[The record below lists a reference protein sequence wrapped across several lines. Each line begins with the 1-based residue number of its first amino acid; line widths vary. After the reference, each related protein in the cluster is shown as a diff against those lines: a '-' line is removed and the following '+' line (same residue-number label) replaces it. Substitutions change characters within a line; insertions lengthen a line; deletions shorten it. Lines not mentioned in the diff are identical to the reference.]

1 MLKKYFEP
9 GALLSFPAYR
19 ALLISGIL
27 TVIAM
32 SAFPIALAVTV
43 LDAGGSATTLGII
56 LAVRVLS
63 GVLMA
68 PVGGVWA
75 DRLPRKTIL
84 ILADGF
90 RAIMGSVVVFIDP
103 KSISM
108 WILGAIVVLMG
119 ISDAFGGPAA
129 GAIMPS
135 ILPDHLL
142 PAGNVIRGIALKG
155 STIAGP
161 GIAGIIVVS
170 LGTHATYV
178 ATSIFFLIGAALL
191 FRINE
196 GPKVAS
202 ENPQTT
208 FIEEIR
214 EGLNVVWYYKW
225 IAAMILMASV
235 QLMMVIGVENVLLPV
250 ITKRDFGT
258 ASVFATSAALF
269 SAGGA
274 ISAVICIKSK
284 VKNPGLVSVVV
295 WGLFVLA
302 PLVLAFPNS
311 KTVIFIAYF
320 IAGFSVGPWEA
331 FWATQVQREVPAEYQ
346 GRVFAIDYMGSLG
359 LMPLGMALA
368 GPLVN
373 LFGERELLI
382 GVAIFHLIICAAVL
396 LVPGV
401 KEMKSSRPPYSPQG
415 TISSKSEQDQ
425 A

>member
-32 SAFPIALAVTV
+32 SAFPVALAVTV

-63 GVLMA
+63 GVVMA

-75 DRLPRKTIL
+75 DRLPRRTIL

-103 KSISM
+103 KNISM
-108 WILGAIVVLMG
+108 WILGGIVVLMG
-119 ISDAFGGPAA
+119 VSDAFGGPAA

-142 PAGNVIRGIALKG
+142 PAGNVVRGIALKG

-161 GIAGIIVVS
+161 GIAGAIVVS

-178 ATSIFFLIGAALL
+178 ATSIFFLLGAALL
-191 FRINE
+191 VRINE

-202 ENPQTT
+202 ENHRST
-208 FIEEIR
+208 FTEEIR
-214 EGLNVVWYYKW
+214 EGARVVWYYKW

-295 WGLFVLA
+295 WGLFILA

-311 KTVIFIAYF
+311 KSLIFIAYF

-359 LMPLGMALA
+359 LMPLGMTLA

-382 GVAIFHLIICAAVL
+382 SVAIFHLFVCAVVL

-401 KEMKSSRPPYSPQG
+401 KEMKSSRPPYSPEG
-415 TISSKSEQDQ
+415 SISS
-425 A
+425 

>member
-32 SAFPIALAVTV
+32 SAFPVALAVTV
-43 LDAGGSATTLGII
+43 LDAGGSATTLGLI

-63 GVLMA
+63 GVLMS
-68 PVGGVWA
+68 PIGGVWV

-84 ILADGF
+84 IASDGF
-90 RAIMGSVVVFIDP
+90 RAIIGSIVVFIDP
-103 KSISM
+103 ENISM

-119 ISDAFGGPAA
+119 ISDAFGGPAS

-142 PAGNVIRGIALKG
+142 PAGNVVKGIAFKG

-161 GIAGIIVVS
+161 GVAGIIVVS

-178 ATSIFFLIGAALL
+178 ATSIFFLVGAALL

-208 FIEEIR
+208 FVEEIR
-214 EGLNVVWYYKW
+214 EGLSVVWYYKW
-225 IAAMILMASV
+225 IAAMILMASI

-258 ASVFATSAALF
+258 ASVYATSAALF

-311 KTVIFIAYF
+311 KSVIFIAYF

-368 GPLVN
+368 GPMVD

-382 GVAIFHLIICAAVL
+382 GVAVFHLFICAVVL

-401 KEMKSSRPPYSPQG
+401 KEMKSTRPPYSPRNE
-415 TISSKSEQDQ
+415 IS
-425 A
+425 

>member
-19 ALLISGIL
+19 ALLVSGIL
-27 TVIAM
+27 TVLAM

-43 LDAGGSATTLGII
+43 LDAGGSATTLGLI

-68 PVGGVWA
+68 PIGGVWV
-75 DRLPRKTIL
+75 DRLPRRTIL

-103 KSISM
+103 KNISM
-108 WILGAIVVLMG
+108 WILGAIVVMMG
-119 ISDAFGGPAA
+119 VSDAFGGPAQ

-142 PAGNVIRGIALKG
+142 PAGNVVKGIAFKG

-178 ATSIFFLIGAALL
+178 ATSVFFLIGAALL

-208 FIEEIR
+208 FVEEVR
-214 EGLNVVWYYKW
+214 EGLSVVWYYKW

-311 KTVIFIAYF
+311 KSVIFIAYF

-382 GVAIFHLIICAAVL
+382 GVAIFHLLICAAVL

>member
-9 GALLSFPAYR
+9 GALFSFPAYR

-43 LDAGGSATTLGII
+43 LDAGGSATTLGLI
-56 LAVRVLS
+56 LAGGVLS
-63 GVLMA
+63 GVLLA

-75 DRLPRKTIL
+75 DRLPRRTIL

-90 RAIMGSVVVFIDP
+90 RAIIGSVVVFIDP
-103 KSISM
+103 KNISM
-108 WILGAIVVLMG
+108 WILGGIVVLMG
-119 ISDAFGGPAA
+119 VSDAFGGPAA

-142 PAGNVIRGIALKG
+142 PAGNVVRGIALKG

-178 ATSIFFLIGAALL
+178 ATSIFFLVGAALL
-191 FRINE
+191 VRINE

-208 FIEEIR
+208 FVEEIR
-214 EGLNVVWYYKW
+214 EGTRVVWYYKW
-225 IAAMILMASV
+225 IAAMIIMASL
-235 QLMMVIGVENVLLPV
+235 QLMLVIGVENVLLPV

-258 ASVFATSAALF
+258 ASVFATAAALF

-295 WGLFVLA
+295 WGLFILA

-311 KTVIFIAYF
+311 KSLIFGAYF

-368 GPLVN
+368 GPLIN
-373 LFGERELLI
+373 IFGERELLI
-382 GVAIFHLIICAAVL
+382 GVAAFHLFICAVVL

-401 KEMKSSRPPYSPQG
+401 KEMKSSRPPYTPRG
-415 TISSKSEQDQ
+415 AISS
-425 A
+425 

>member
-9 GALLSFPAYR
+9 GALFSFPAYR
-19 ALLISGIL
+19 ALLLSGIL

-43 LDAGGSATTLGII
+43 LDAGGSATTLGLI

-63 GVLMA
+63 GVLLA

-84 ILADGF
+84 IAADGF

-119 ISDAFGGPAA
+119 VSDAFGGPAA
-129 GAIMPS
+129 GAIIPS

-142 PAGNVIRGIALKG
+142 PAGNVVRGIALKG

-178 ATSIFFLIGAALL
+178 ATSIFFLVGAVLL
-191 FRINE
+191 VRINE

-208 FIEEIR
+208 FVGEMR
-214 EGLNVVWYYKW
+214 EGLQVVWYYKW

-235 QLMMVIGVENVLLPV
+235 QLMMVVGVENVLLPV

-302 PLVLAFPNS
+302 PLVLAFPSS
-311 KTVIFIAYF
+311 KSVIFIAYF

-331 FWATQVQREVPAEYQ
+331 FWATQVQREVPAAYQ

-373 LFGERELLI
+373 IFGEGELLI
-382 GVAIFHLIICAAVL
+382 GVAAFHLFICAVVL

-401 KEMKSSRPPYSPQG
+401 KQMKSARPPYTPKSV
-415 TISSKSEQDQ
+415 ISS
-425 A
+425 

>member
-27 TVIAM
+27 TVLAM

-43 LDAGGSATTLGII
+43 LDAGGSATTLGLI

-68 PVGGVWA
+68 PIGGVWV
-75 DRLPRKTIL
+75 DRLPRRTIL
-84 ILADGF
+84 IVADGF
-90 RAIMGSVVVFIDP
+90 RAIIGSIVIFIDP
-103 KSISM
+103 ENISM

-119 ISDAFGGPAA
+119 ISDAFGGPAQ
-129 GAIMPS
+129 GAIMQS

-142 PAGNVIRGIALKG
+142 PAGNVVKGIAFKG

-178 ATSIFFLIGAALL
+178 ATSIFFLVGAALL
-191 FRINE
+191 FLVNE
-196 GPKVAS
+196 GSKVAS
-202 ENPQTT
+202 ENQQTT
-208 FIEEIR
+208 FVEEMR
-214 EGLNVVWYYKW
+214 EGLRVVWYYKW
-225 IAAMILMASV
+225 IAAMILMASI

-258 ASVFATSAALF
+258 ASVYATSAALF

-274 ISAVICIKSK
+274 ISAIICIKSK

-302 PLVLAFPNS
+302 PLVLAFPSS
-311 KTVIFIAYF
+311 KSVIFIAYF

-331 FWATQVQREVPAEYQ
+331 FWATQVQREVPPEYQ
-346 GRVFAIDYMGSLG
+346 GRVFAIDYMGSVG

-373 LFGERELLI
+373 VFGEPELLI
-382 GVAIFHLIICAAVL
+382 GVAIFHVIICAVVL
-396 LVPGV
+396 FVPGV

-415 TISSKSEQDQ
+415 AISSKSEQDQ

>member
-9 GALLSFPAYR
+9 GALFSFSAYR

-43 LDAGGSATTLGII
+43 LDAGGSATTLGLI

-63 GVLMA
+63 GVLLA

-75 DRLPRKTIL
+75 DRLPRRTIL

-103 KSISM
+103 KNISM
-108 WILGAIVVLMG
+108 WILGGIVVLMG
-119 ISDAFGGPAA
+119 VSDAFGGPAA

-142 PAGNVIRGIALKG
+142 PAGNVVRGIALKG

-178 ATSIFFLIGAALL
+178 ATSIFFLVGAALL
-191 FRINE
+191 VRINE

-202 ENPQTT
+202 DTHRTT
-208 FIEEIR
+208 FIEEMR
-214 EGLNVVWYYKW
+214 EGLQVVWYYKW

-235 QLMMVIGVENVLLPV
+235 QLMIVIGVENVLLPV

-295 WGLFVLA
+295 WGLFILA

-311 KTVIFIAYF
+311 RTLIFGAYF

-382 GVAIFHLIICAAVL
+382 GVAAFHLFICAVVL

-401 KEMKSSRPPYSPQG
+401 KEMKSSRPPYTPKSV
-415 TISSKSEQDQ
+415 ISS
-425 A
+425 

>member
-311 KTVIFIAYF
+311 KSVIFIAYF

>member
-9 GALLSFPAYR
+9 GALFSFPAYR
-19 ALLISGIL
+19 ALLLSGIL

-32 SAFPIALAVTV
+32 SAFPVALAVTV
-43 LDAGGSATTLGII
+43 LDAGGSATTLGLI

-63 GVLMA
+63 GVVMA
-68 PVGGVWA
+68 PIGGVWA
-75 DRLPRKTIL
+75 DRLPRRTIL

-103 KSISM
+103 KNISM
-108 WILGAIVVLMG
+108 WILGGIVVLMG
-119 ISDAFGGPAA
+119 VSDAFGGPAA

-142 PAGNVIRGIALKG
+142 PSGNVVRGIALKG

-178 ATSIFFLIGAALL
+178 ATSIFFLVGAALL

-202 ENPQTT
+202 EDHRST
-208 FIEEIR
+208 FTEEIR
-214 EGLNVVWYYKW
+214 EGVRVVWYYKW
-225 IAAMILMASV
+225 IAAMIIMASL
-235 QLMMVIGVENVLLPV
+235 QLMLVIGVENVLLPV

-258 ASVFATSAALF
+258 ASVFATAAALF

-295 WGLFVLA
+295 WGLFILA

-311 KTVIFIAYF
+311 KVLIFIAYF

-331 FWATQVQREVPAEYQ
+331 FWATQVQREVPADYQ

-373 LFGERELLI
+373 IFGERELLI
-382 GVAIFHLIICAAVL
+382 GVAVFHLIICGVVL

-415 TISSKSEQDQ
+415 AISS
-425 A
+425 

>member
-68 PVGGVWA
+68 PIGGVWA

-103 KSISM
+103 KNISM

-119 ISDAFGGPAA
+119 VSDAFGGPAA

>member
-27 TVIAM
+27 TVLAM

-43 LDAGGSATTLGII
+43 LDAGGSATTLGLI

-68 PVGGVWA
+68 PIGGVWV
-75 DRLPRKTIL
+75 DRLPRRTIL

-90 RAIMGSVVVFIDP
+90 RAIIGSVVIFIDP

-108 WILGAIVVLMG
+108 WILGGIVVLMG
-119 ISDAFGGPAA
+119 ISDAFGGPAQ
-129 GAIMPS
+129 GAIMQS

-142 PAGNVIRGIALKG
+142 PAGNVIKGIAFKG

-161 GIAGIIVVS
+161 GVAGVIVVS

-178 ATSIFFLIGAALL
+178 ATSIFFLVGAALL
-191 FRINE
+191 FRVNE
-196 GPKVAS
+196 GTKVAS
-202 ENPQTT
+202 ENTQTT
-208 FIEEIR
+208 FAEEMR
-214 EGLNVVWYYKW
+214 EGLRVVWYYKW

-258 ASVFATSAALF
+258 PSVYATSAALF

-311 KTVIFIAYF
+311 KSIIFIAYF

-331 FWATQVQREVPAEYQ
+331 FWATQVQREVPGEYQ
-346 GRVFAIDYMGSLG
+346 GRVFAIDYMGSVG

-373 LFGERELLI
+373 LFGEQELLV
-382 GVAIFHLIICAAVL
+382 GVAIFHLLICAVVL

>member
-9 GALLSFPAYR
+9 GALFSFPAYR
-19 ALLISGIL
+19 ALLLSGIL

-43 LDAGGSATTLGII
+43 LDAGGSATTLGLI

-63 GVLMA
+63 GVLLA

-84 ILADGF
+84 IAADGF
-90 RAIMGSVVVFIDP
+90 RAIMGSVVVFINP

-108 WILGAIVVLMG
+108 WILGGIVVMMG
-119 ISDAFGGPAA
+119 VSDAFGGPAA
-129 GAIMPS
+129 GAIIPS

-142 PAGNVIRGIALKG
+142 PAGNVVRGIALKG

-178 ATSIFFLIGAALL
+178 ATSIFFLVGAVLL
-191 FRINE
+191 VRINE

-208 FIEEIR
+208 FVEEMR
-214 EGLNVVWYYKW
+214 EGLQVVWYYKW

-235 QLMMVIGVENVLLPV
+235 QLMMVVGVENVLLPV

-302 PLVLAFPNS
+302 PLVLAFPSS
-311 KTVIFIAYF
+311 KSVIFIAYF

-331 FWATQVQREVPAEYQ
+331 FWATQVQREVPAAYQ

-373 LFGERELLI
+373 VFGEGELLI
-382 GVAIFHLIICAAVL
+382 GVAAFHLFICAVVL

-401 KEMKSSRPPYSPQG
+401 KQMKSSRPAYTPKSV
-415 TISSKSEQDQ
+415 ISS
-425 A
+425 

>member
-32 SAFPIALAVTV
+32 SAFPVALAVTV
-43 LDAGGSATTLGII
+43 LDAGGSATTLGLI

-63 GVLMA
+63 GVLMS
-68 PVGGVWA
+68 PIGGVWV

-84 ILADGF
+84 IVSDGF
-90 RAIMGSVVVFIDP
+90 RAIIGSIVVFIDP
-103 KSISM
+103 ENISM

-119 ISDAFGGPAA
+119 ISDAFGGPAS

-142 PAGNVIRGIALKG
+142 PAGNVVKGIAFKG

-178 ATSIFFLIGAALL
+178 ATSIFFLVGAALL
-191 FRINE
+191 VRINE
-196 GPKVAS
+196 GPKVAA
-202 ENPQTT
+202 ENSQTT
-208 FIEEIR
+208 FVTEMR
-214 EGLNVVWYYKW
+214 EGLRVVWYYKW

-258 ASVFATSAALF
+258 ASVFAASAALF

-274 ISAVICIKSK
+274 ISAIICIKSK

-295 WGLFVLA
+295 WGLFILA
-302 PLVLAFPNS
+302 PLVLAFPSS
-311 KTVIFIAYF
+311 KEVIFIAYF

-368 GPLVN
+368 GPMVD

-382 GVAIFHLIICAAVL
+382 GVAVFHLFICAVVL

-401 KEMKSSRPPYSPQG
+401 KEMKSTRPPYSPR
-415 TISSKSEQDQ
+415 I
-425 A
+425 